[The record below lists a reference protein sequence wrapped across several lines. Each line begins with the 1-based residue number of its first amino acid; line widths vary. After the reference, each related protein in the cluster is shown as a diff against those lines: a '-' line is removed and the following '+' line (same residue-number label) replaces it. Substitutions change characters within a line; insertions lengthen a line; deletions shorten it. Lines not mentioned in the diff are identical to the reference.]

1 MIELHNVI
9 ENDVIDA
16 INKLGDTAGDWCS
29 CKKCKLDIAALALN
43 NLKPKYVVT
52 EEGMLFERANNMNQQ
67 FNTDVLLEVT
77 KAIKI
82 VGSNPHHD

>member
-1 MIELHNVI
+1 MVELHNLI

-16 INKLGDTAGDWCS
+16 INKLAGTVVDWCS
-29 CKKCKLDIAALALN
+29 CEKCKLDIAALALN

-52 EEGMLFERANNMNQQ
+52 EKGKLLGRANNMNQQ

-82 VGSNPHHD
+82 VGSNPQHD